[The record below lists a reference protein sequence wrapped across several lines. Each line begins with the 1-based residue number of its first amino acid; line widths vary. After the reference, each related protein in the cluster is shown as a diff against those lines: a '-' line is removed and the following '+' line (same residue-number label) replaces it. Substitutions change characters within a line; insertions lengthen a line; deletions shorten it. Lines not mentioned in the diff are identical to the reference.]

1 VYDRRVTVD
10 YYHHFSCGAA
20 ARVASATSDA
30 YERGLPLADYPPPPP
45 GVPGGQ
51 SRTFKVHTRKYG
63 TYTCRMTERGSDF
76 IQARCRQGVRFSSFV
91 VEGHWWLHGQC
102 RCRRLDDRIRRARRR
117 VRIGAASLQ
126 FGDEEVARVY
136 LVASVCRCKCARG

>member
-1 VYDRRVTVD
+1 MSGTRVLVTASVMVGVLLGVFGGAADASAKCVRRYRDLALPVYDRRVTV
-10 YYHHFSCGAA
+10 YRYRHLSCGAA

-45 GVPGGQ
+45 PGVRGGQ
-51 SRTFKVHTRKYG
+51 SRTFEVHTRKYG

-91 VEGHWWLHGQC
+91 VEEHWWLHGQ
-102 RCRRLDDRIRRARRR
+102 
-117 VRIGAASLQ
+117 
-126 FGDEEVARVY
+126 
-136 LVASVCRCKCARG
+136 